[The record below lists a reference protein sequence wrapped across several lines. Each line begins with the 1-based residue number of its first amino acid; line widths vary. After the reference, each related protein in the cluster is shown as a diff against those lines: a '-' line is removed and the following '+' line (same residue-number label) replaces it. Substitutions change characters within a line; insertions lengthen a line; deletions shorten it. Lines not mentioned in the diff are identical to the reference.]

1 MPPGNFILVDFLLTH
16 VVGATHQA
24 QTCTGTAHIWMIQ
37 PCLRKIDGTV
47 CQTWQPYA
55 RHPNPGSRPFFLDP
69 LNFDIQ
75 RSCRIPPTHP
85 KPVPWR
91 PKADLQQPRCDL
103 GRPRC
108 RWEAAKKRGWAKWGP
123 CEAGL
128 GGKAWET
135 HQFFREKP
143 WNPWVINYIGK
154 WISTWLY
161 DYQWD
166 DVGWAW
172 WFQDPRIS
180 CRRSRR
186 TMTAW
191 ILWCL
196 AKS

>member
-1 MPPGNFILVDFLLTH
+1 MLLAQHIKPKLAQEQPTFGWYNHACGKSMEQFVKPDNHMPVIQILV
-16 VVGATHQA
+16 
-24 QTCTGTAHIWMIQ
+24 
-37 PCLRKIDGTV
+37 
-47 CQTWQPYA
+47 
-55 RHPNPGSRPFFLDP
+55 PGLFFLDP

-75 RSCRIPPTHP
+75 RSCRIPPNHP